1 MARAGVQGRTQLR
14 RDLLGF
20 TKGVVATKKK
30 DVVEV
35 ALTAAVIGKN
45 VGQNTIATTPSS
57 LSHAPKDNRI
67 WTGRMYDHYD
77 ADVKQTGRQIRVR
90 YGWLT
95 DKAKYF
101 LTQEHGGKA
110 FGKDVTPMHAL
121 TNSTVAVK
129 DYLKSKGI
137 QA

>member
-1 MARAGVQGRTQLR
+1 MQLR
-14 RDLLGF
+14 RGLQAF
-20 TKGVVATKKK
+20 NRNVVSVAKK
-30 DVVEV
+30 DTVEA
-35 ALTAAVIGKN
+35 ALTAGVIAKN
-45 VGQNTIATTPSS
+45 IGQNTIATTPSS
-57 LSHAPKDNRI
+57 LSNVGKDNRI
-67 WTGRMYDHYD
+67 WTGRMYDSYD
-77 ADVKQTGRQIRVR
+77 ADVKQTGRQIRIR
-90 YGWLT
+90 YGWIS

-101 LTQEHGGKA
+101 LIQEHGGKA